1 MTRGKYLQLTLALLF
16 LYGSAWATDLDL
28 GGFGNALLLGAV
40 VFGIMA
46 LSMKSTKGS
55 EDG

>member
-1 MTRGKYLQLTLALLF
+1 VTRGKYLQLTLALLF